1 MEKELAIKYIEDA
14 IAHRTTHLHY
24 DKTIDLAKRYTAFV
38 TGEGIDVE
46 LKQFNQRESDD
57 EFNQR
62 KLLTQFTLPCIINRV
77 MQPINKIKKVQPTV
91 KSLIVD
97 KENDSTNIIS
107 KNIAKYVDGLP
118 LDYNIKKLVIEYC
131 NKDPNAFAI
140 NTFVDYNGETIMTT
154 TVAKSENVINY
165 KKDIKGNYIWVLC
178 RYDVTK
184 DVFENGRLKI
194 SKGNEYIL
202 YTKDYEIVYSEA
214 AQGKEVGNRRYIVSE
229 YDHVDGQLMA
239 FPLGVINTGDYYLPF
254 IHVAEPL
261 LIKAINQISECDLTR
276 RLHVFPKEYEYVPL
290 CNDSDC
296 IKGKNRSTGDSCKT
310 CGGTGLVTHKSS
322 QDKVTLPMPKDPSQ
336 IFDLTKVNKYAEL
349 PIEVFKMMFDLM
361 DKIESDIIKAVY
373 NKNIFE
379 NNVFNKTATESLIDQ
394 QSVFDAVVNFTS
406 KIESIYKSSVTGYFN
421 HFSESVYVE
430 YSYPYNVNLT
440 SYEALI
446 GLLSDAKNA
455 NASIDV
461 TNKINDM
468 IEQSLFADDTE
479 ELTRIR
485 TKRYFNP
492 FAGKSESEVIN
503 SLSSNLVSELDKAV
517 YLNLEQ
523 IFIDAELMNENF
535 YLFTKEKQKI
545 IILELASKYLPDVKL
560 PTNEFTGT
568 L

>member
-1 MEKELAIKYIEDA
+1 MEKELAIRYIEDA
-14 IAHRTTHLHY
+14 IKYRTTHKY
-24 DKTIDLAKRYTAFV
+24 YKETVELAKRYTSFV
-38 TGEGIDVE
+38 TGDGIEVE
-46 LKQFNQRESDD
+46 LKKFNQRENDE

-77 MQPINKIKKVQPTV
+77 MQPINKLKKIQPTIKGLFV
-91 KSLIVD
+91 E
-97 KENDSTNIIS
+97 KENDVTVLIS
-107 KNIAKYVDGLP
+107 KNISDYVNGVP
-118 LDYNIKKLVIEYC
+118 LDANVKDLIIHYC

-140 NTFVDYNGETIMTT
+140 NTFVDYAGEQVMTT
-154 TVAKSENVINY
+154 TIAKSGNVINF
-165 KKDIKGNYIWVLC
+165 KQDIKGNYVWLLC
-178 RYDVTK
+178 RYDVSK
-184 DVFENGRLKI
+184 EVFENDRLI
-194 SKGNEYIL
+194 TVNTNEYIF
-202 YTKDYEIVYSEA
+202 YTADYEIVYSESLE
-214 AQGKEVGNRRYIVSE
+214 GKSVGNKRYIVAE
-229 YDHVDGQLMA
+229 YDHVGGQLMA
-239 FPLGVINTGDYYLPF
+239 YPLGVVTNGNYYLPF

-296 IKGKNRSTGDSCKT
+296 IKGKNRSTGEACST

-336 IFDLTKVNKYAEL
+336 LFDLTKVNRYAEL
-349 PIEVFKMMFDLM
+349 PIEVFKIMFELM

-394 QSVFDAVVNFTS
+394 QSVFDAISNFTK

-421 HFSESVYVE
+421 HFGESVTVE
-430 YSYPYNVNLT
+430 YTYPYNINLT
-440 SYEALI
+440 SYESLI
-446 GLLSDAKNA
+446 GLLNEAKNA

-468 IEQSLFADDTE
+468 IEQSLFEDDKD
-479 ELTRIR
+479 ELLRIR

-492 FAGKSESEVIN
+492 FAGKSESEIIN
-503 SLSSNLVSELDKAV
+503 SLSSNLVSEIDKAI

-523 IFIDAELMNENF
+523 IFVDAELGNENF
-535 YLFTKEKQKI
+535 YYFTKEKQKA
-545 IILELASKYLPDVKL
+545 IILELATKYFPEIKL